1 MNLWKIYCMEDS
13 YPGLWRH
20 WFRNQCVAVGWPPE
34 AGFRFVGPTANG
46 RGWKKA
52 RMVLREVQVG
62 DLVIVSLRDSRVGR
76 IGQVT
81 ELRLEDSLWSPLVPP
96 RPDSPEGEQGR
107 RINVRWDLTCGPDN
121 RDFLV
126 QLPTNL
132 RFKGA
137 ELRQTI
143 VGIRSHSVDSLRAAM
158 EDTSNWVGL
167 LPNFRYERALSD
179 YIAAYPHR
187 VEDGLVPYPDAKV
200 RERVFKDKTRLDV
213 LLLDRDDQPVIVE
226 CKQFAPTS
234 ADVAQLRGYL
244 RQLQAETGRP
254 NVRGMLVHGGSRKL
268 RSEVAV
274 ASKNPPV
281 EILSYRLDVEFA
293 SNSLV

>member
-1 MNLWKIYCMEDS
+1 MEDS

-34 AGFRFVGPTANG
+34 AGFRFVGPTPSG
-46 RGWKKA
+46 RGWTTA
-52 RMVLREVQVG
+52 RSVLRQVQVG

-81 ELRLEDSLWSPLVPP
+81 ELCLEDSLWNPLVPP

-107 RINVRWDLTCGPDN
+107 RINVRWDLTCGPDD

-126 QLPTNL
+126 QLPPNL

-143 VGIRSHSVDSLRAAM
+143 VAIRSRSVDSLRAAM
-158 EDTSNWVGL
+158 EDTTNWVGL
-167 LPNFRYERALSD
+167 LPNFKYERALSD

-213 LLLDRDDQPVIVE
+213 LLLDRDGHPVIVE
-226 CKQFAPTS
+226 CKQLSPSS
-234 ADVAQLRGYL
+234 ADIEQLRGYL
-244 RQLQAETGRP
+244 RLLQEETGRRD
-254 NVRGMLVHGGSRKL
+254 VRGMLVHGGSRKL
-268 RSEVAV
+268 RSEVAL
-274 ASKNPPV
+274 AAKKKPPV

-293 SNSLV
+293 SNSLA